1 MRRYPQ
7 DGSQLLVVVEE
18 GDLRVKVWD
27 GEGRQ

>member
-7 DGSQLLVVVEE
+7 DGSQLLVVEEE